1 MLHEMT
7 FCFAEHPSRCNGK
20 MREYWSASAPHIRV
34 VILKVQTLQ
43 NGNELHIYCNNT
55 AETHKTSDQSSL
67 KTAEKFS
74 SFMLPTT
81 VSHYLCFDISY

>member
-1 MLHEMT
+1 
-7 FCFAEHPSRCNGK
+7 
-20 MREYWSASAPHIRV
+20 V
-34 VILKVQTLQ
+34 DILKVQTLQ

-81 VSHYLCFDISY
+81 VSHYL